1 MAEPT
6 PGFTADE
13 GSPNQ
18 LPRGAATELNDGTNV
33 VAPEPLALAPPAAE
47 AQATSEGQDAT
58 VLEGAED
65 LAPAQP
71 ADYEPIFEPGSEGE
85 DFVTGPT
92 NRPGEAQYVGAGP
105 RPTLSP
111 QVRAQLPALQAAAS
125 EPGASIE
132 LQTLVKYLLRLA

>member
-1 MAEPT
+1 MADPQ
-6 PGFTADE
+6 PGFTANE
-13 GSPNQ
+13 GSPDQ
-18 LPRGAATELNDGTNV
+18 LPRGEAAALNDGTNV
-33 VAPEPLALAPPAAE
+33 VAPDPLALAPPAAE
-47 AQATSEGQDAT
+47 AQATSEGQTAQA
-58 VLEGAED
+58 LAGAED

-71 ADYEPIFEPGSEGE
+71 ADYQPIFEPGSEGE
-85 DFVTGPT
+85 DFITGPT
-92 NRPGEAQYVGAGP
+92 TRPGEAQYVGAGP